1 MSKQKKYLF
10 ISLGIFFTAIGLV
23 GIFIPILPTT
33 PFLLAAEFFFARS
46 SERFRNW
53 LFSNRYFGP
62 YLENYKNGQGM
73 SLRDKAITISL
84 LWLTIG
90 ASIVFFIDLLWIKI
104 LLALIAIGVTTHLI
118 QIKTYVPNLKESDC
132 VSDQAGSP

>member
-10 ISLGIFFTAIGLV
+10 ISLGLFFTAIGLV

-46 SERFRNW
+46 SERFRKW
-53 LFSNRYFGP
+53 LFTNRYFGP
-62 YLENYKNGQGM
+62 YLENYKSGRGM

-90 ASIVFFIDLLWIKI
+90 ASIVLFIDIVWIKI

-118 QIKTYVPNLKESDC
+118 QIKTYQPKLKESDC
-132 VSDQAGSP
+132 VNDQAGSP